1 MHTSFFHCQLAFS
14 QPLFLSTK
22 SVGCESDL
30 DEGGSLFA
38 GRNRLGKALFRCA
51 ATRKAGLKLLFLTEI
66 PLLVVTPLSSL
77 RNPPS
82 LLLFLLFCYSGWHS
96 RGAEPTVSAFR
107 SLSLSLSPSLRRSFS
122 SFPASRKRPTAT
134 ATVTDRSAW
143 WSARGKIPFIPVAD
157 YDLGVGRILFSFQS
171 CGLH

>member
-1 MHTSFFHCQLAFS
+1 MFAHIFLSLSAGLLPTSFFKYC
-14 QPLFLSTK
+14 TK
-22 SVGCESDL
+22 FVGCESDL

-66 PLLVVTPLSSL
+66 PLLVVTPLCSL

-107 SLSLSLSPSLRRSFS
+107 SLSLSLSLSPSFLFIFSGIAKTTDSDSDRDRPVSVVECARENPIYPRR
-122 SFPASRKRPTAT
+122 R
-134 ATVTDRSAW
+134 
-143 WSARGKIPFIPVAD
+143 
-157 YDLGVGRILFSFQS
+157 L
-171 CGLH
+171 